1 MDVDQQAF
9 ESVLWGAAKP
19 ETVCTAWQGCFA
31 DETAQNHDIQT
42 LREIILRFME
52 DTGGQRILKSIAC
65 AVLNTDHAR
74 DGIQYLVDEKGE
86 VGLVVTE
93 DEAKRKF
100 ITDGLLN
107 R

>member
-19 ETVCTAWQGCFA
+19 QTVVSAWLGCFEP
-31 DETAQNHDIQT
+31 DTMQGHDLQE
-42 LREIILRFME
+42 LGNIISRFME

-65 AVLNTDHAR
+65 SVLNTDHAR